1 MIVNQAF
8 IFIIFI
14 VIGVVIGI
22 LFDIFRVLR
31 KIIKTK
37 TA

>member
-14 VIGVVIGI
+14 VIGVVLGI

-31 KIIKTK
+31 
-37 TA
+37 